1 MAHPVSNESTG
12 IGGSMSSA
20 PQDLGEL
27 PPSVI
32 PAPGRET
39 PDIHADAP
47 MHGTEADNRS
57 VAAGEGSG
65 NCGDMLGSGQ
75 IELAGDA

>member
-1 MAHPVSNESTG
+1 MAHPISSEPTG
-12 IGGSMSSA
+12 IGDSMSSA

-32 PAPGRET
+32 PAAQRET
-39 PDIHADAP
+39 ADIHADAP
-47 MHGTEADNRS
+47 MHGTDADDRS
-57 VAAGEGSG
+57 VAPGEGSG

>member
-1 MAHPVSNESTG
+1 MANPVSSEPTG
-12 IGGSMSSA
+12 IGDSMSSA

-27 PPSVI
+27 PPAVI
-32 PAPGRET
+32 PAPQREI

-47 MHGTEADNRS
+47 MHGTDADNRS
-57 VAAGEGSG
+57 VGAGEGSG
-65 NCGDMLGSGQ
+65 NCGDMLGSGW